1 MKGKIIQEGAMKD
14 KRQAKI
20 LEIVSQEA
28 IETQE
33 QLLVALAEAGF
44 PTTQST
50 VSRDIKELGLGKS
63 PSGGRL
69 VYMQVR
75 GQLGYSL
82 TDRMMRTLRNALLAV
97 DFAGNFIVLKTFEG
111 GAHAAAAALDKL
123 QFEEIMGTIAGD
135 NTILVIV
142 KDQGMVEN
150 VAKRLIQLIDR

>member
-1 MKGKIIQEGAMKD
+1 MKD

>member
-1 MKGKIIQEGAMKD
+1 MKE

-20 LEIVSQEA
+20 LEIVNQEA

-33 QLLVALAEAGF
+33 QLLQALAEAGF

-50 VSRDIKELGLGKS
+50 VSRDIKELGLAKS

-75 GQLGYSL
+75 GQPGYSL
-82 TDRMMRTLRNALLAV
+82 TDRMMRTLRNALLSV
-97 DFAGNFIVLKTFEG
+97 DYAGNFIVLKTFEG

-123 QFEEIMGTIAGD
+123 QYEEIMGTIAGD

-142 KDQGMVEN
+142 REESLTAT
-150 VAKRLIQLIDR
+150 VAERLRQLIHR

>member
-1 MKGKIIQEGAMKD
+1 MKD

-20 LEIVSQEA
+20 LEIVSQDA

-33 QLLVALAEAGF
+33 QLLQALAEAGF

-97 DFAGNFIVLKTFEG
+97 DYSGNFMVLKTFDG

-123 QFEEIMGTIAGD
+123 QYDEIMGTIAGD
-135 NTILVIV
+135 NTILVILR
-142 KDQGMVEN
+142 DESMADS
-150 VAKRLIQLIDR
+150 VAKRLMQLIDR

>member
-1 MKGKIIQEGAMKD
+1 MKE

-20 LEIVSQEA
+20 LEIIGQGT

-33 QLLVALAEAGF
+33 QLLQMLAAADL

-50 VSRDIKELGLGKS
+50 VSRDIKELGLGKV

-69 VYMQVR
+69 IYMQSQ

-82 TDRMMRTLRNALLAV
+82 TDRMIRTLRNALLSV
-97 DFAGNFIVLKTFEG
+97 DYSGNFMVLKTFDG

-123 QFEEIMGTIAGD
+123 QYEEIMGTIAGD
-135 NTILVIV
+135 DTILIILREESMAE
-142 KDQGMVEN
+142 D
-150 VAKRLIQLIDR
+150 VAKRLMRLVNQ

>member
-1 MKGKIIQEGAMKD
+1 
-14 KRQAKI
+14 
-20 LEIVSQEA
+20 
-28 IETQE
+28 
-33 QLLVALAEAGF
+33 LAEAGF

>member
-1 MKGKIIQEGAMKD
+1 MKE

-20 LEIVSQEA
+20 LEIINQEA

-33 QLLVALAEAGF
+33 QLLRELEKAGF

-69 VYMQVR
+69 VYMQVQD
-75 GQLGYSL
+75 QLGYSL
-82 TDRMMRTLRNALLAV
+82 TDRMMRTLRNALLSV
-97 DFAGNFIVLKTFEG
+97 DYAGNFVVLKTFEG

-123 QFEEIMGTIAGD
+123 QYEEIMGTIAGD

-142 KDQGMVEN
+142 RDESMTKT
-150 VAKRLIQLIDR
+150 VAERLQQMMER

>member
-1 MKGKIIQEGAMKD
+1 MKD

-33 QLLVALAEAGF
+33 QLLGVLAEAGF

-69 VYMQVR
+69 TYMQVR

-97 DFAGNFIVLKTFEG
+97 DYSGNFIVLKTFEG

-123 QFEEIMGTIAGD
+123 QYEEIMGTIAGD
-135 NTILVIV
+135 NTILIIV
-142 KDQGMVEN
+142 KDEAMVDS
-150 VAKRLIQLIDR
+150 VAKRLTQLIDR

>member
-1 MKGKIIQEGAMKD
+1 MKD

-97 DFAGNFIVLKTFEG
+97 DYAGNFIVLKTFEG

-123 QFEEIMGTIAGD
+123 QFEEIMGTVAGD

-142 KDQGMVEN
+142 RDEAMAVN